1 MDLISQLPESIVH
14 RILSLL
20 VPLHTPPTDFVRV
33 SVLSKTWFHLTASY
47 PHLDFT
53 IRNFTHVSRESFFKY
68 IEYTTSRFCHQNLT
82 AYTLRLITDLRESA
96 ELDIVN
102 RCLELL
108 LQNGVFFGYRSL
120 TRVPIN
126 DEVLKHITTSCPL
139 LQVFVVNACHG
150 LKRFCVYGHQHLRS
164 VWIQYNTPFERID
177 IEAPNLSSLSIK
189 DDHGRGGPPQ
199 MNLASCEKLIT
210 VFYYVCPYS
219 NSYSFI
225 DLLSNFPFVENLI
238 LATTNKCNNLKLSS
252 HSLRTLVLKTF
263 CDLEQIKFNA
273 PNLVSFSYSCCTS
286 GLMSLSMD
294 KRWAMLRDSSPLK
307 GCMHCYPASY
317 IDTVCLWFQKL
328 RHFLDKKNGF
338 KVFNLYIHAIYSP
351 KFRELEKLKEIKL
364 PPYELEL
371 VELQLETHEESQAHI
386 AFVDAVLWCC
396 RPRTLTLRS
405 FSPLTALEEHSDVVK
420 FTYKKLLAQED
431 QGHTNIQIVSPS
443 FSSLLMALPHVGK
456 AISFIKEKVLQE
468 EADSQR
474 FAGLEIV

>member
-14 RILSLL
+14 RILSFL
-20 VPLHTPPTDFVRV
+20 VPLHTPPADFVRV

-108 LQNGVFFGYRSL
+108 LQNGVTVNCLLPSCLILSCLSL
-120 TRVPIN
+120 CVPIN

-219 NSYSFI
+219 NSYPI
-225 DLLSNFPFVENLI
+225 
-238 LATTNKCNNLKLSS
+238 S
-252 HSLRTLVLKTF
+252 HSLK
-263 CDLEQIKFNA
+263 I
-273 PNLVSFSYSCCTS
+273 
-286 GLMSLSMD
+286 
-294 KRWAMLRDSSPLK
+294 
-307 GCMHCYPASY
+307 
-317 IDTVCLWFQKL
+317 
-328 RHFLDKKNGF
+328 
-338 KVFNLYIHAIYSP
+338 
-351 KFRELEKLKEIKL
+351 
-364 PPYELEL
+364 
-371 VELQLETHEESQAHI
+371 
-386 AFVDAVLWCC
+386 
-396 RPRTLTLRS
+396 
-405 FSPLTALEEHSDVVK
+405 
-420 FTYKKLLAQED
+420 
-431 QGHTNIQIVSPS
+431 
-443 FSSLLMALPHVGK
+443 
-456 AISFIKEKVLQE
+456 
-468 EADSQR
+468 
-474 FAGLEIV
+474 

>member
-1 MDLISQLPESIVH
+1 M
-14 RILSLL
+14 
-20 VPLHTPPTDFVRV
+20 
-33 SVLSKTWFHLTASY
+33 
-47 PHLDFT
+47 
-53 IRNFTHVSRESFFKY
+53 
-68 IEYTTSRFCHQNLT
+68 
-82 AYTLRLITDLRESA
+82 DLRESA

-108 LQNGVFFGYRSL
+108 LQNGVYDLVIGVANSSESPFASTNYRLPNILLSISVLDSL
-120 TRVPIN
+120 DIGHCELPSSFMLDTVMFKSLRRLVLPRVPIN

-150 LKRFCVYGHQHLRS
+150 LKRFCVYGHQRLRS

-263 CDLEQIKFNA
+263 CDLEEIKFNA
-273 PNLVSFSYSCCTS
+273 PNLVSFSYTCCTS

-294 KRWAMLRDSSPLK
+294 KRWAMLRDSSRLK
-307 GCMHCYPASY
+307 ACMHCYPVSY
-317 IDTVCLWFQKL
+317 IDTLCLWFQKL

-351 KFRELEKLKEIKL
+351 VRFFG
-364 PPYELEL
+364 
-371 VELQLETHEESQAHI
+371 QS
-386 AFVDAVLWCC
+386 
-396 RPRTLTLRS
+396 
-405 FSPLTALEEHSDVVK
+405 
-420 FTYKKLLAQED
+420 FTYYFVV
-431 QGHTNIQIVSPS
+431 NNY
-443 FSSLLMALPHVGK
+443 
-456 AISFIKEKVLQE
+456 IK
-468 EADSQR
+468 
-474 FAGLEIV
+474 